1 MQTNEFERQVQQK
14 MDDLQIHP
22 SEAVWQKIEPQIRK
36 EKRRRWLLNF
46 LPVMLI
52 GFLYGGHLLLNNDNL
67 YHQPQQ
73 QLSNKSIENN
83 NTIKERKAY
92 PDKIKNHNPVKEAE
106 VTIVKPANEEMGS
119 NQKINISEK
128 IEDNRDGATT
138 KFTHD
143 ILTKTQTQKSI
154 VKNEKVNI
162 DNKNP
167 EQEKVQ
173 SDKEINAENT
183 ITPIKEL
190 PKPTVIVAATDS
202 IEIKNENLTQEENAI
217 SNKKTKALN
226 KYSWNLGFS
235 FSAGSSGIGN
245 NLFGDDQKSLADRQN
260 ASVGGSFGV
269 VVPSTPS
276 LIKPSLAL
284 ITGITTE
291 KNISE
296 KFIFIAGINYKL
308 FSTTNTVGKDSAEFF
323 RTSNANTYHNY
334 YHYIELPVGFK
345 FELGDFK
352 KSLLYWNAGLSVS
365 QLIGAKAL
373 QYNSSRGLYYPDNS
387 LFNKTQI
394 GFHSGLDI
402 AFLSKNKTSFLIG
415 PFYTYDI
422 SKIARE
428 GYNKHHF
435 TFIGLRAHYLFG
447 KNKFFMPRSYK

>member
-22 SEAVWQKIEPQIRK
+22 SEAVWQKIDPQIKK
-36 EKRRRWLLNF
+36 EKRRRWILILF
-46 LPVMLI
+46 PVMLI
-52 GFLYGGHLLLNNDNL
+52 GLLYGGYLLLNNDNL

-73 QLSNKSIENN
+73 ELTNKSIENN
-83 NTIKERKAY
+83 NTIKERKGY

-106 VTIVKPANEEMGS
+106 GTNAKPANEEMS
-119 NQKINISEK
+119 SHQKIKISEE
-128 IEDNRDGATT
+128 IEDNRDGVTT
-138 KFTHD
+138 NFTHD
-143 ILTKTQTQKSI
+143 ILTKTQTKISI

-167 EQEKVQ
+167 KQEKEQ
-173 SDKEINAENT
+173 SDKEINAENAV
-183 ITPIKEL
+183 TPIKEL
-190 PKPTVIVAATDS
+190 PKPKENVSAKDS

-217 SNKKTKALN
+217 SNVTKKAAN
-226 KYSWNLGFS
+226 KKLWNWGFS
-235 FSAGSSGIGN
+235 FSAGSSGMGN
-245 NLFGDDQKSLADRQN
+245 NLFGDDQKNLADRQN

-284 ITGITTE
+284 NSGINVE
-291 KNISE
+291 KNISK
-296 KFIFIAGINYKL
+296 KFIFITGINYKL

-323 RTSNANTYHNY
+323 RTSNANTNHNY

-345 FELGDFK
+345 FQLGDFK
-352 KSLLYWNAGLSVS
+352 KSLLYWNVGLSVS

-373 QYNSSRGLYYPDNS
+373 QYNSSRGLYYHDNS

-394 GFHSGLDI
+394 GFHTGLDI
-402 AFLSKNKTSFLIG
+402 AFISKNKTSFLIG
-415 PFYTYDI
+415 PFYTYGI

-435 TFIGLRAHYLFG
+435 TFIGLRAQYLFKG
-447 KNKFFMPRSYK
+447 K